1 MPLPFTKADV
11 DYLIKA
17 KKLISAIPQMAETAS
32 EFVMQADIRRKDDP
46 GREKGLIIRAHA
58 KKSPPGLPKGVP
70 SCVIQ
75 WHGYRIRGVNRE
87 LWHDNPDG
95 TIVRGWHE
103 HIWNDQDRDSR
114 VVPADV
120 SQPSISKLFEWGL
133 KRWNIEV
140 KEEQLRVNK
149 MADMTEM
156 VVGKYL
162 DAYKGLI
169 VSEPV
174 DNDSVTVSFPFH
186 YSGHHRIELTIT
198 AVSGGQF
205 IISDMARTVGELREF
220 GLRIG
225 ATIRKR
231 IEGISNISGLKIVK
245 DHLLLESS
253 ADDLG
258 RNVQRFLEAAKTI
271 GDVYL
276 VHRARAPMERD
287 LVGEVRTIL
296 NKQQV
301 IYKEKEKIRGQ
312 IETHAMHF
320 LVPANGRA
328 GLAIAVLPGHNS
340 HLVAEAWGFKCDD
353 MRAEN
358 TALNIGLIYDTAIE
372 SWTAESRN
380 ILEKKASI
388 AVPGDSLAAFE
399 KHLQD

>member
-1 MPLPFTKADV
+1 MRAVPLPFTKADV

-149 MADMTEM
+149 MADM
-156 VVGKYL
+156 
-162 DAYKGLI
+162 D
-169 VSEPV
+169 
-174 DNDSVTVSFPFH
+174 
-186 YSGHHRIELTIT
+186 
-198 AVSGGQF
+198 
-205 IISDMARTVGELREF
+205 
-220 GLRIG
+220 
-225 ATIRKR
+225 
-231 IEGISNISGLKIVK
+231 
-245 DHLLLESS
+245 
-253 ADDLG
+253 
-258 RNVQRFLEAAKTI
+258 
-271 GDVYL
+271 
-276 VHRARAPMERD
+276 
-287 LVGEVRTIL
+287 
-296 NKQQV
+296 
-301 IYKEKEKIRGQ
+301 
-312 IETHAMHF
+312 
-320 LVPANGRA
+320 
-328 GLAIAVLPGHNS
+328 
-340 HLVAEAWGFKCDD
+340 
-353 MRAEN
+353 
-358 TALNIGLIYDTAIE
+358 
-372 SWTAESRN
+372 
-380 ILEKKASI
+380 
-388 AVPGDSLAAFE
+388 
-399 KHLQD
+399 